1 MFEKTTMKIHVI
13 LLLLLISANVLSQ
26 NQQDKIANTFSIKGI
41 VIDSADNR
49 PVEMAAATLY
59 KVEDGS
65 IVKAVATNSQGG
77 FSITNIPPSS
87 YNLRFTFLG
96 YDTLR
101 SYIPK
106 ESFNKSIL
114 VLDTIR
120 LKTSGFVL
128 SSVVITAEPPE
139 LVVKED
145 TLEYNAAA
153 FKVAEGAVVED
164 LLKRLP
170 GIEVDTEGKITKPDG
185 KEVRR
190 VFVDGKEFFGDDP
203 KMATKNLTADI
214 VDKVQVVDKKS
225 DLALLTGVD
234 DGDDETIINITIK
247 KGMKQGW
254 MGNFTS
260 GIGRLSKDDV
270 SKDLRYNENAMIN
283 RFLENDQISF
293 IINANN
299 INEQGS
305 TDRGNNNRSRRG
317 SNRNGI
323 INSNTLGINT
333 AKIISDKM
341 KFGANVR
348 YNYSDNFSENNRF
361 RQNLLKDSTSYR
373 RNISS
378 DRDYSNNLEFDGKLE
393 YKLDSL
399 TTIVL
404 NSSISYNY
412 SRSHTESY
420 QTTMAGDADSS
431 KVNESTSAN
440 HLKSDGLNTRFQLN
454 MSRKLS
460 SKGRRMGFS
469 ATASFNNSTGD
480 GVNNSENI
488 YYLVPERNKTLDQQ
502 SHSDQDRNS
511 YSFRFTYVEP
521 MGRNNFLNF
530 SYNIAS
536 NKTLNKKK
544 TYDYDDLANDYTI
557 FNPDYSKSSENNN
570 LNQNVQLSFKSVRTN
585 YTYDIGLTI
594 SPNRINSKSYIED
607 WYAEGGDSILND
619 IPGRSSVN
627 YAPRLDFTYRLGNDK
642 NARKSLQLRYNG
654 RTNQPSA
661 NQLDPTPNNTNP
673 LNIRSG
679 NPDLLPS
686 FNHNIS
692 FNYNDYNRIGQSS
705 LNVSLTHSFTQ
716 NQIINYTTYEEK
728 SGIQYTQ
735 PVNENGSWNSLL
747 SALFSKPLDLKKR
760 FKFSINTRLSYNNEV
775 GFIKVDKQSQRNI
788 SKTMRMV
795 ESITLSYSNDWFY
808 GQLRGSV
815 NYSNTHNKISTN
827 KDSGLE
833 TVNFNFSYNTQII
846 LPSDWSISSD
856 IGFSGSRGMSSGYN
870 KDEIIWNA
878 QINKQ
883 IFKYKQGSFRLQ
895 VTDILQQKLNIR
907 RNVAASYIEDIQT
920 NAMTGYIMLS
930 FAYRFNSMGG
940 RNRRRQN
947 SDSNT
952 LDYNEMENRG
962 GGFGSRGRSRG
973 NREF

>member
-1 MFEKTTMKIHVI
+1 MKNHVI

-26 NQQDKIANTFSIKGI
+26 NQQDKIVSSSIKGI
-41 VIDSADNR
+41 VMDSTDNR
-49 PVEMAAATLY
+49 TVEMAAATLY

-65 IVKAVATNSQGG
+65 IVKAVATNSQGE
-77 FSITNIPPSS
+77 FSLTNIPPSS
-87 YNLRFTFLG
+87 YNLQFTFLG

-101 SYIPK
+101 IYIPK
-106 ESFNKSIL
+106 ESFSKPVL

-120 LKTSGFVL
+120 LKTSDFIL
-128 SSVVITAEPPE
+128 SSVIITAEPPE

-214 VDKVQVVDKKS
+214 VDKIQVVDKKS

-260 GIGRLSKDDV
+260 GLGRLSKDDV

-293 IINANN
+293 IVNANN

-305 TDRGNNNRSRRG
+305 TDRGNSNRSRRG
-317 SNRNGI
+317 SNRNGV
-323 INSNTLGINT
+323 INSNTIGVNG
-333 AKIISDKM
+333 AKIINERM
-341 KFGANVR
+341 KFGANIR

-361 RQNLLKDSTSYR
+361 RQNLLGDSTSYR

-404 NSSISYNY
+404 NSSVSYNY
-412 SRSHTESY
+412 SRSHIDSY

-460 SKGRRMGFS
+460 AKGRRIGFS

-488 YYLVPERNKTLDQQ
+488 YYLVPDRNRTLDQQ
-502 SHSDQDRNS
+502 SHSDQNRNS
-511 YSFRFTYVEP
+511 YSFRFTFVEP
-521 MGRNNFLNF
+521 IGKNNFLNF

-536 NKTLNKKK
+536 NKTLNRKK
-544 TYDYDDLANDYTI
+544 TYDYDDLVNDYTI
-557 FNPDYSKSSENNN
+557 LNPDYSKSSENNN

-585 YTYDIGLTI
+585 YTYDVGLTV
-594 SPNRINSKSYIED
+594 SPNKINSKSYIED

-642 NARKSLQLRYNG
+642 NVRKSLQLKYNG

-673 LNIRSG
+673 LNIRLG

-686 FNHNIS
+686 FNHSIS
-692 FNYNDYNRIGQSS
+692 FIYNNYNRTGQSS
-705 LNVSLTHSFTQ
+705 LNISLNHSFTR

-728 SGIQYTQ
+728 SGIQETK
-735 PVNENGSWNSLL
+735 PINENGSWNSQL
-747 SALFSKPLDLKKR
+747 SALFSKPLDSKKR
-760 FKFSINTRLSYNNEV
+760 FKFSTNTRLTYNNEV
-775 GFIKVDKQSQRNI
+775 GFIKVDKQSQRNV
-788 SKTMRMV
+788 SKTVRIV
-795 ESITLSYSNDWFY
+795 ESVTLSYSNNWFY
-808 GQLRGSV
+808 GQLRGSA
-815 NYSNTHNKISTN
+815 NYSNTQNKISTN
-827 KDSGLE
+827 KDNGLE
-833 TVNFNFSYNTQII
+833 TFNFNMSYNTQIT
-846 LPSDWSISSD
+846 LPSSWSISSD
-856 IGFSGSRGMSSGYN
+856 IGYSASRGMSSGYN
-870 KDEIIWNA
+870 RDEIIWNA

-883 IFKYKQGSFRLQ
+883 IFKHKQGSLRLQ

-907 RNVAASYIEDIQT
+907 RNVAASYIEDVQT

-940 RNRRRQN
+940 RNRRRPS
-947 SDSNT
+947 SDGST
-952 LDYNEMENRG
+952 LNYNDRESRG
-962 GGFGSRGRSRG
+962 GGSGGRGGSRG